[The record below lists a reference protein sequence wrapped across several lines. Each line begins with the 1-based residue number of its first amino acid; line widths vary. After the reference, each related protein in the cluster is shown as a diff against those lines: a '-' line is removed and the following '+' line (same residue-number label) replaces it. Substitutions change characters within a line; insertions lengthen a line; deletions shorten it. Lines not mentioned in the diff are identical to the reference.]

1 MLIGDAKI
9 LKKNYD
15 QHGFIVVNEIF
26 SNSETKEMQL
36 ATEEL
41 IDQSRN
47 HKESDSKFDLEK
59 DHSKN
64 KPRVQRIK
72 VPHEHHIVFSKATHN
87 PKILEVLKILLGGN
101 VRLRNSKLNIK
112 AAHGGSP
119 VDWHQDWAF
128 YPHTNQDLL
137 AVGIMIDKIDEEN
150 APLMI
155 LPKSHLGKTLNHHHN
170 GIFSGSVDL
179 KKERIDTSKAIKI
192 KGNAGSASFHHVKAL
207 HGSSPN
213 FSNRDRRLLLFEY
226 AAADAW
232 PLVDFEVY
240 GNYSEYEEK
249 MVIGKSTLRP
259 RCENVEII
267 IPYPRLPNA
276 DSIYKIQESRRKLEN
291 ID

>member
-1 MLIGDAKI
+1 MLIGDVKI

-112 AAHGGSP
+112 AAQGGSP